1 MTNEVMQQPAREQG
15 MQSAEGGVAGMRLFL
30 AYLDE
35 NTIKSIIVVL
45 FLGKGTSQAPAVNA
59 ENGDG

>member
-1 MTNEVMQQPAREQG
+1 MQG
-15 MQSAEGGVAGMRLFL
+15 AEGGVVEMRLFL
-30 AYLDE
+30 DYLDE
-35 NTIKSIIVVL
+35 NTIKSIITVL